1 MIAVGVVEML
11 SVKVVDEAKDEGTMG
26 KKMKMEAIT
35 RTFLTG
41 VLSWLYRT
49 FM

>member
-1 MIAVGVVEML
+1 MTVGVVGML
-11 SVKVVDEAKDEGTMG
+11 SVRVVDEAKDENMMG

-35 RTFLTG
+35 RKFLTG

-49 FM
+49 FI